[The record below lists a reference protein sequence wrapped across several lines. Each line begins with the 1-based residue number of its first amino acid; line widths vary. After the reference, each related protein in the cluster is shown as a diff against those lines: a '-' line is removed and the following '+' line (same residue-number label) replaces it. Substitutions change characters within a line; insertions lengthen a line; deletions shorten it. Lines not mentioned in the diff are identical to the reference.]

1 MITITHIHKHFVAD
15 EDTSSKLDKIIET
28 QGRIRREI
36 ADVGKRILDALGDPK
51 KIAQLAEEL
60 DRNTQVLDRAIKE
73 SGFKPQL

>member
-1 MITITHIHKHFVAD
+1 MAD